1 MCLNGRRLVLFIQE
15 GTFALFQKGAVL
27 MITYGE
33 LFLLLSLIVSIIALV
48 VNITNKKK

>member
-1 MCLNGRRLVLFIQE
+1 
-15 GTFALFQKGAVL
+15 